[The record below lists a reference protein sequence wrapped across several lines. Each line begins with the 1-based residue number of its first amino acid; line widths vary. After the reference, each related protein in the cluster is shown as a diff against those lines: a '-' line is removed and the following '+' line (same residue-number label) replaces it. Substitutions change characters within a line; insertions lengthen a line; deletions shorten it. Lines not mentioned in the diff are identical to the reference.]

1 MFVRRVE
8 FFFDLVSPYSYLA
21 HTQVGR
27 VCEEADAEL
36 VPRPMLL
43 GAVLNETGGRAATE
57 VPAKERYMRRDL
69 GLWAESYGVP
79 LRFPD
84 PFPFRS
90 LKTMRA
96 ALWLRERGSLPA
108 FMNEAFS
115 LYWAE
120 GGAPKGMKESDEDG
134 PISEVARRIGEDPDD
149 VLEGAS
155 QPAAKDALKSATAEA
170 LERGVFGAPTFF
182 VDGEMFWGNDRL
194 PFVEA
199 AFGRD

>member
-1 MFVRRVE
+1 MKRVE
-8 FFFDLVSPYSYLA
+8 FFFDFVSPYSYLA
-21 HTQVGR
+21 YTQVGR
-27 VCEEADAEL
+27 VCGETGAEL
-36 VPRPMLL
+36 VLRPMLL

-57 VPAKERYMRRDL
+57 VSPKYHYMLRDL
-69 GLWAESYGVP
+69 QLLAEHYGAP

-90 LKTMRA
+90 LKTLRA
-96 ALWLRERGSLPA
+96 ALWLRERDRMAA
-108 FMNEAFS
+108 FVDEAFS

-120 GGAPKGMKESDEDG
+120 GGSPRGTEEANEDTA
-134 PISEVARRIGEDPDD
+134 IAEVARGIGEDADE

-155 QPAAKDALKSATAEA
+155 QPAAKEALRTATAEA

-182 VDGEMFWGNDRL
+182 VDDEMFWGNDRL

-199 AFGRD
+199 ALGRS

>member
-1 MFVRRVE
+1 MRRVE

-27 VCEEADAEL
+27 VCEEAGAEL
-36 VPRPMLL
+36 VLCPMLL

-57 VPAKERYMRRDL
+57 VPAKERYMMRDL
-69 GLWAESYGVP
+69 EMWAESYGAP

-90 LKTMRA
+90 LKTLRA
-96 ALWLRERGSLPA
+96 ALWLRERGRMA
-108 FMNEAFS
+108 VFVNEAFS

-120 GGAPKGMKESDEDG
+120 GGAPKGMKEADEDG
-134 PISEVARRIGEDPDD
+134 PIAEAARRIGEDPDEI
-149 VLEGAS
+149 LEGATQTS
-155 QPAAKDALKSATAEA
+155 AKKALKTATAEA
-170 LERGVFGAPTFF
+170 LERGVFGAPAFF
-182 VDGEMFWGNDRL
+182 VDDEMFWGNDRL

-199 AFGRD
+199 ALGRD